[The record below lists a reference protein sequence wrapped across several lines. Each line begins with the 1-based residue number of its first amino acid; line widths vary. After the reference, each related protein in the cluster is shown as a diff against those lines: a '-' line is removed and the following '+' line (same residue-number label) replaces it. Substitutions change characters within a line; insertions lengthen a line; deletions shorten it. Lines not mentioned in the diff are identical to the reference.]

1 MSIKILGT
9 GSYLPEKI
17 MTNTDF
23 EKFLDTSDE
32 WITTRTGIK
41 QRHYANG
48 MTNCSMSVI
57 AASRALEEAGL
68 TINDIGTI
76 IVASVTNEM
85 DVPSIASQVQRE
97 MGAKT
102 CAAFDINAAC
112 TGFMYGLKVANG
124 IVMQDNKPVLVI
136 GTEVL
141 SRFMDWND
149 RATCILFA
157 DGSGA
162 AVVGPGENLKYIEI
176 YAHPDVNH
184 SLEIPGINNGLEEGE
199 SKFSYVSMDGRE
211 IYKFATRQMPQDVEK
226 AMETLGLKPED
237 IDWVVPHQANVR
249 IIKEASKRLGIPLE
263 KFYINIQDVGNTSAA
278 SIPIVLDEMN
288 KKKLLKKGDTIVVA
302 GFGGGLT
309 SACAVLEW

>member
-1 MSIKILGT
+1 MSISILGT

-17 MTNTDF
+17 MTNADF
-23 EKFLDTSDE
+23 EKVLDTSDE

-48 MTNCSMSVI
+48 MTNCQMSVI
-57 AASRALEEAGL
+57 AANLALEDAGL
-68 TINDIGTI
+68 KIEDIGAI

-85 DVPSIASQVQRE
+85 EVPSIASQIQRE
-97 MGAKT
+97 LGASA

-112 TGFMYGLKVANG
+112 TGFMYALKAAAGFVL
-124 IVMQDNKPVLVI
+124 QDNKPVLVI

-141 SRFMDWND
+141 TRLTDWSD
-149 RATCILFA
+149 RSTCILFA

-162 AVVGPGENLKYIEI
+162 AVVGPGESLQYLEL

-184 SLEIPGINNGLEEGE
+184 SLEIPGINNGLEEGVPR
-199 SKFSYVSMDGRE
+199 FSYISMDGKE
-211 IYKFATRQMPQDVEK
+211 IYKFATRQMPRDVQK
-226 AMETLGLKPED
+226 AMETLGLKAED
-237 IDWVVPHQANVR
+237 IDWVIPHQANVR

-263 KFYINIQDVGNTSAA
+263 KFYVNIQDVGNTSAA

-288 KKKLLKKGDTIVVA
+288 KKNLLKKGDTVVIA

-309 SACAVLEW
+309 SACAVLNW

>member
-1 MSIKILGT
+1 LSISILGT

-17 MTNTDF
+17 MTNADF

-48 MTNCSMSVI
+48 MTNCQMSVI
-57 AASRALEEAGL
+57 AANRALDDAGL

-97 MGAKT
+97 MGANS

-112 TGFMYGLKVANG
+112 TGFMYGLKAAAGFV
-124 IVMQDNKPVLVI
+124 IQDKKPVLVI

-149 RATCILFA
+149 RSTCILFA

-162 AVVGPGENLKYIEI
+162 AVVGPGESLKYIEV

-199 SKFSYVSMDGRE
+199 SRFSYVSMDGKE

-226 AMETLGLKPED
+226 AMEALDLKPED
-237 IDWVVPHQANVR
+237 IDWVIPHQANVR
-249 IIKEASKRLGIPLE
+249 IIKEASKRLQIPLE
-263 KFYINIQDVGNTSAA
+263 KFYVNIQDVGNTSAA

-288 KKKLLKKGDTIVVA
+288 KKNLLKKGDTVVVA

-309 SACAVLEW
+309 SACAVLKW

>member
-1 MSIKILGT
+1 MSINILGT

-17 MTNTDF
+17 MTNADF

-48 MTNCSMSVI
+48 MTNCQMSVI
-57 AASRALEEAGL
+57 AANAALEDAGL
-68 TINDIGTI
+68 KIQDIGAI

-85 DVPSIASQVQRE
+85 NVPSVASQIQRE
-97 MGAKT
+97 MGASS

-124 IVMQDNKPVLVI
+124 IVMQDKKPVLVI
-136 GTEVL
+136 GTETL
-141 SRFMDWND
+141 TRLTDWTD
-149 RATCILFA
+149 RSTCILFA
-157 DGSGA
+157 DGAGA
-162 AVVGPGENLKYIEI
+162 AVVGPGESFQYIEV

-184 SLEIPGINNGLEEGE
+184 SLEIPGINNGLEEGV
-199 SKFSYVSMDGRE
+199 SRFSYVTMDGKE
-211 IYKFATRQMPQDVEK
+211 IYKFATRQMPRDVQK
-226 AMETLGLKPED
+226 AMETLGLQSED
-237 IDWVVPHQANVR
+237 IDWVIPHQANVR

-263 KFYINIQDVGNTSAA
+263 KFYVNIQDVGNTSAA

-288 KKKLLKKGDTIVVA
+288 KKNLLKKGDTVVIA

-309 SACAVLEW
+309 SACAVLNW

>member
-1 MSIKILGT
+1 MSISILGT

-17 MTNTDF
+17 MTNADF

-48 MTNCSMSVI
+48 MTNCQMSVI
-57 AASRALEEAGL
+57 AANRALDDAGL

-97 MGAKT
+97 MGANS

-112 TGFMYGLKVANG
+112 TGFMYGLKAAAGFV
-124 IVMQDNKPVLVI
+124 IQDKKPVLVI

-149 RATCILFA
+149 RSTCILFA

-162 AVVGPGENLKYIEI
+162 AVVGPGESLKYIEV
-176 YAHPDVNH
+176 YAHSDVNH

-199 SKFSYVSMDGRE
+199 SRFSYVSMDGKE

-226 AMETLGLKPED
+226 AMEALDLKPED
-237 IDWVVPHQANVR
+237 IDWVIPHQANVR
-249 IIKEASKRLGIPLE
+249 IIKEASKRLQIPLE
-263 KFYINIQDVGNTSAA
+263 KFYVNIQDVGNTSAA

-288 KKKLLKKGDTIVVA
+288 KKNLLKKGDTVVVA

-309 SACAVLEW
+309 SACAVLKW